1 MLESH
6 GQQLPKFSKAKYGGA
21 PPKPT
26 VLFCLRGM
34 RNRMGPIMGSKTSQS
49 RRSRQRFKRRSQ
61 LRSHVIKKRGK
72 TLRNRSRRA
81 ERRIQEKIARWRS
94 AIEFA
99 YLKSLERSGN
109 IENPE
114 NHSRLQASVFISRK
128 AKKAKAPGM
137 GPLVARDGEHAWA
150 KASNKRERI
159 SFVPVDG
166 TDCSHVAFLF
176 DVSEARGN
184 SMGLSSRWTFCKAG
198 VNTKMHW
205 YRRVVL

>member
-1 MLESH
+1 
-6 GQQLPKFSKAKYGGA
+6 
-21 PPKPT
+21 
-26 VLFCLRGM
+26 
-34 RNRMGPIMGSKTSQS
+34 MGSKTSQS

-61 LRSHVIKKRGK
+61 LRSHVIKKREK

-109 IENPE
+109 IQNPE
-114 NHSRLQASVFISRK
+114 KHSKLQSSVFLSRK

-150 KASNKRERI
+150 KSRDKRERL
-159 SFVPVDG
+159 SFVPVKG
-166 TDCSHVAFLF
+166 ETDCSHIAFLF

-184 SMGLSSRWTFCKAG
+184 TMGLSSKWTFCKEG

-205 YRRVVL
+205 YRRVKIS